1 MGVMLQR
8 DYQSQRLYAHDVVIE
23 KESIT
28 SETGNLSSTS
38 PATEDDKLFISSILQ
53 RALSVKTNAQESAR
67 TNLGYHA
74 GDLGKA
80 EHLNIQGRYRGTG
93 HFGTGTYFVGEEE
106 KVTKDSHYGKRPQ
119 HAVDFTDYN
128 LFKVRNDEQGYRLH
142 DFLRI
147 IDGGIKQDWI
157 LPALDNQFNIIS
169 PTGYYDLAKRKYG
182 EDWTHGDNL
191 LNAMLEYAADNG
203 ISVKTLDEYKAD
215 EGKGLD
221 DSDAKDYYEEYVKD
235 AVKEEIDS
243 VKENTMQNW
252 GDWIGVFLIIAV
264 LFGGG
269 NGFFGNGN
277 SQAEVA
283 AAINNQSTQ
292 TGLRDILLSSANNNY
307 ETAMQ
312 IAGQN
317 LLNSQQRAADQ
328 INVIQGFNAIQQSLA
343 GLSSQLGSC
352 CCDIKST
359 LLQDKYDAALRE
371 IVKLQNDKSNADQS
385 AYLLSVMGKWVANP
399 AATTA

>member
-1 MGVMLQR
+1 
-8 DYQSQRLYAHDVVIE
+8 
-23 KESIT
+23 
-28 SETGNLSSTS
+28 
-38 PATEDDKLFISSILQ
+38 
-53 RALSVKTNAQESAR
+53 
-67 TNLGYHA
+67 
-74 GDLGKA
+74 
-80 EHLNIQGRYRGTG
+80 
-93 HFGTGTYFVGEEE
+93 
-106 KVTKDSHYGKRPQ
+106 
-119 HAVDFTDYN
+119 
-128 LFKVRNDEQGYRLH
+128 
-142 DFLRI
+142 
-147 IDGGIKQDWI
+147 
-157 LPALDNQFNIIS
+157 
-169 PTGYYDLAKRKYG
+169 
-182 EDWTHGDNL
+182 
-191 LNAMLEYAADNG
+191 
-203 ISVKTLDEYKAD
+203 
-215 EGKGLD
+215 
-221 DSDAKDYYEEYVKD
+221 
-235 AVKEEIDS
+235 
-243 VKENTMQNW
+243 MQNW

-277 SQAEVA
+277 DRAYID

-292 TGLRDILLSSANNNY
+292 SGLRDILLSSANNNY